1 MRGPRQNVRMHPNVA
16 RTVWIAL
23 LFEGGL
29 GATALVVG
37 WLVGYWPAI
46 GMQPDIPAREQLEAV
61 GWGLLAGLPLLAAL
75 LLIDRFPIGPLR
87 RLKVTAQRIIRQMFA
102 GASYLQLAIVAAAAG
117 LGEELLFRGLIQEGL
132 SRLIGSP
139 FGPWIALAIASVAFG
154 VCHWLNA
161 TYAILATLAGAY
173 FGLLFALTGSL
184 WTPIAAHA
192 GYDFLALVYVLRPN
206 RWCQPSVY

>member
-1 MRGPRQNVRMHPNVA
+1 MDSNADPVR
-16 RTVWIAL
+16 TTQIAL

-29 GATALVVG
+29 GAAALLVG
-37 WLVGYWPAI
+37 WLLGHWPAI
-46 GMQPDIPAREQLEAV
+46 GMQQDIPAQKQLEAAV
-61 GWGLLAGLPLLAAL
+61 WGLLAGLPLLAAL

-87 RLKVTAQRIIRQMFA
+87 RLRVAAQRIIRQMFA
-102 GASYLQLAIVAAAAG
+102 GASYLQLALIAMAAG

-132 SRLIGSP
+132 SRLIGGP
-139 FGPWIALAIASVAFG
+139 FGPWIALAVASTAFG

-161 TYAILATLAGAY
+161 TYAVLAILAGVY

-206 RWCQPSVY
+206 RWCQPSV